1 MFSFFYNKY
10 KIEILKSDLNI
21 SIKGMKLYEKIF
33 LLSIIVGPILSVIF
47 ILLKINL
54 GIYISV
60 CIIIFGFIFFVACKN
75 IKSEQKRVLYEVME
89 PFAKERMKKI
99 VNLLIEFDIDIL
111 DDKQLDN
118 LIYEAKKEKSKY
130 NIWSDFEN
138 LFNGMMKYII
148 IPIVTIFLSE
158 FFKGVGLETV
168 LKRAIIIISI
178 CSVGILFLSA
188 FSISFNDFFN
198 KDICNLNYLIKDIE
212 EVKVFSKKA
221 AIFAEQLEAKNKCD
235 Q

>member
-54 GIYISV
+54 GIYVSV
-60 CIIIFGFIFFVACKN
+60 CIIIFGFIFFVVCKN

-188 FSISFNDFFN
+188 FSNSFNDFFN

-212 EVKVFSKKA
+212 DVKVFSKKPL
-221 AIFAEQLEAKNKCD
+221 FLLNN
-235 Q
+235 